1 MPIEFQT
8 CRSKAD
14 WGHLGNMPGLS
25 VGGNFRLSCATMA
38 SMIKQSHSDV
48 RRTACAVGLASALG
62 LSLMAGQTAHADAG
76 ASVGPR
82 AEQAVLV
89 PGTQSVQFI
98 FRLHKSAESK
108 AASRL
113 KAVSTPGNSKFR
125 KFKSA
130 AKIATMFGAPASTE
144 AALATGL
151 AGTGL
156 TAAVDASR
164 LFARVTGTAA
174 SWQTAISQ
182 PLVSLTDIDQPGI
195 AIVGPRSMIENIN
208 PVLPGDLASI
218 TEPIWQS
225 NTYAP
230 PAVRDLPVARDL
242 PVGGNKAP
250 FKDACRAAKKAAAN
264 WNFNVGASLSTKGS
278 AFSPKE
284 VANAYGINKL
294 QGSASNGKKAKVG
307 IISLGSGFNNK
318 SAEVAAKCF
327 GWKNAKNKAIATDG
341 MAGPMLSA
349 AKYPSE
355 IEGDLDIQTIRA
367 MVPNSGT
374 LRVYQAL
381 AEQNSFL
388 PYVKALN
395 SKHRPDVLSTSYGSC
410 ETSYVGD
417 TGGTATRDLMNAAFI
432 RLGLTGTSVLIS
444 SGDQGS
450 SACSAED
457 PTDKAA
463 SVSFPASSPW
473 VTAVG
478 GTQLRLTKNAT
489 RKTEVVWNQPYLFT
503 ANAGLRVGGGGGL
516 STMFD
521 RPFYQNPS
529 QTNVTTE
536 KRAVPDIAAHAAI
549 GPSIPFYTSGA
560 WAPGNG
566 TSQATPLIAGAI
578 ALLSARERAAGRPP
592 LGFINPW
599 LYKTGKKRK
608 SAFFDVRAGTNE
620 IYLQGG
626 GYAAR
631 KGYDL
636 ASGLG
641 VPNFAALMKYS
652 KK

>member
-1 MPIEFQT
+1 
-8 CRSKAD
+8 
-14 WGHLGNMPGLS
+14 
-25 VGGNFRLSCATMA
+25 
-38 SMIKQSHSDV
+38 MIKQSHSDV

-62 LSLMAGQTAHADAG
+62 LSMMAGQTAYADTG
-76 ASVGPR
+76 ASPMSQQE
-82 AEQAVLV
+82 APV
-89 PGTQSVQFI
+89 PGTQSVQFL
-98 FRLHKSAESK
+98 FRLDKAAEAD

-113 KAVSTPGNSKFR
+113 EVVSTPGNSKFR

-130 AKIATMFGAPASTE
+130 AKVATMFGAPASTE

-174 SWQTAISQ
+174 SWQTAIGQ
-182 PLVSLTDIDQPGI
+182 PLVLVTDTDQPGVS
-195 AIVGPRSMIENIN
+195 IVVPNNLGEGPD
-208 PVLPGDLASI
+208 PVLPGGLASI
-218 TEPIWQS
+218 TKPIWLS
-225 NTYAP
+225 STYAP
-230 PAVRDLPVARDL
+230 PAVRNL

-250 FKDACRAAKKAAAN
+250 FKDACKAAKKAAAN
-264 WNFNVGASLSTKGS
+264 TNKEGGLVKPLPTKGS

-284 VANAYGINKL
+284 VAKVYGINRL
-294 QGSASNGKKAKVG
+294 QGSASNGKKARVG
-307 IISLGSGFNNK
+307 IVALGSGFNNK

-327 GWKNAKNKAIATDG
+327 GWKNAKNKAIITDG
-341 MAGPMLSA
+341 MAGPLLSGKHA
-349 AKYPSE
+349 FD

-374 LRVYQAL
+374 LRVYEAM
-381 AEQNSFL
+381 AEQNWFL

-395 SKHRPDVLSTSYGSC
+395 SKYRPDVLSTSYGLC
-410 ETSYVGD
+410 ETSYVED
-417 TGGTATRDLMNAAFI
+417 TMGTAPRDLLNAAVI
-432 RLGLTGTSVLIS
+432 RLGLAGTSVLIA
-444 SGDQGS
+444 SGDSGS
-450 SACSAED
+450 SACSAGD
-457 PTDKAA
+457 PTDKTA

-478 GTQLRLTKNAT
+478 GTQLRLTKNTT
-489 RKTEVVWNQPYLFT
+489 RKTEVVWNQSDPFA
-503 ANAGLRVGGGGGL
+503 ANTGIGGGGGL
-516 STMFD
+516 STMFG
-521 RPFYQNPS
+521 RPAYQNPS

-536 KRAVPDIAAHAAI
+536 KRAVPDIAAHAAV
-549 GPSIPFYTSGA
+549 GPSIPFYTGGV
-560 WAPGNG
+560 WTPGNG
-566 TSQATPLIAGAI
+566 TSQATPLMAGAI

-620 IYLQGG
+620 LYPQAG
-626 GYAAR
+626 GYKAR
-631 KGYDL
+631 TGYDL

-641 VPNFAALMKYS
+641 VPNFSTLMKYS